1 MMTAGQ
7 HSINRKPNGFDRRIF
22 NIVGSSLRS
31 TEVYQGAIR
40 LSEINSIIRTIF
52 TVFGG
57 LFKAISLIFKFKP
70 DPVSFIDRG
79 SKKAADTDFK
89 RNSFLVF
96 TSERIFV
103 AAIRKNDGYYSI
115 AEEIPRD
122 SYLIYNDGRLSVG
135 NSGFYI
141 TSLGKLKLKQL
152 ARTNL
157 NA

>member
-22 NIVGSSLRS
+22 NVGSSLRS

-40 LSEINSIIRTIF
+40 LSEINSFIRTIF

-79 SKKAADTDFK
+79 SKKAGAV
-89 RNSFLVF
+89 NCFLAYWQF
-96 TSERIFV
+96 
-103 AAIRKNDGYYSI
+103 
-115 AEEIPRD
+115 
-122 SYLIYNDGRLSVG
+122 
-135 NSGFYI
+135 
-141 TSLGKLKLKQL
+141 
-152 ARTNL
+152 
-157 NA
+157 